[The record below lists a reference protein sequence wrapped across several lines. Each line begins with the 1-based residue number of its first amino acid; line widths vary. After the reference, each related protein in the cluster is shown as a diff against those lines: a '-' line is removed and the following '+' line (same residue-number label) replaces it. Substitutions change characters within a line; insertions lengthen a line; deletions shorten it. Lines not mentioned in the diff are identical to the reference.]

1 MTTAPTGTEAD
12 GRRLRRERNRLAV
25 VDALLTLYR
34 RGNLRPSSAEI
45 AEEAGLSPRSL
56 FRYFDDVDDLCRAAV
71 ARQQHEAGPLL
82 DVEAGPEDTFEDR
95 VATLVTQRLRLFA
108 AIAPA
113 ATVSRLAAPFQ
124 PALAEE
130 LRTSRAF
137 FRRQLRHLFGPELRT
152 LAPEAADTALAAA
165 DVLCS
170 FEAYQLL
177 RDAQGLSTARAATV
191 LRSALTALF
200 TAPVPATAGLGS

>member
-1 MTTAPTGTEAD
+1 MTVAGPDAEVD

-25 VDALLTLYR
+25 VDALLALYR

-71 ARQQHEAGPLL
+71 ARQQHEARPLL
-82 DVEAGPEDTFEDR
+82 ELQAGPEDPFDTR
-95 VATLVTQRLRLFA
+95 VSALVGQRLRLYA
-108 AIAPA
+108 AVAPA
-113 ATVSRLAAPFQ
+113 ASVSRLGAPFQ
-124 PALAEE
+124 PALADE
-130 LRTSRAF
+130 LRTSRAYL
-137 FRRQLRHLFGPELRT
+137 RRQLRTLFAPELEAMT
-152 LAPEAADTALAAA
+152 PEAADAAMAAA

-170 FEAYQLL
+170 FESYQLL
-177 RDAQGLSTARAATV
+177 RDAQGLSAARAAAA

-200 TAPVPATAGLGS
+200 SAVPATVGLRS